1 MGSTEL
7 PWAVIGHWVCV
18 TCEKSPN
25 MELVLDFSL
34 ALSQQLAGFGCH
46 SVAWKFLTQ
55 TREPLRAALHAS
67 PVPRVSGLKDI

>member
-1 MGSTEL
+1 
-7 PWAVIGHWVCV
+7 
-18 TCEKSPN
+18 